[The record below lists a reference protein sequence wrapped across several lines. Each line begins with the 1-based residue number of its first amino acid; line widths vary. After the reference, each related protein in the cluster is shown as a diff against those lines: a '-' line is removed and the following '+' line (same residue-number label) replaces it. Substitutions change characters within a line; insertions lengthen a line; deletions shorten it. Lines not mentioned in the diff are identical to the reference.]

1 MVATFSD
8 TLEGLDGNNKPTSTL
23 QSGRWV
29 ANFITLP
36 AHICR
41 NCRLGRPIVLHAR
54 ILSSQRISEMIKA
67 ILSSRI
73 CGLLFLVWISLP
85 SVLGLD
91 PRNGLSYQRT
101 DVDLSK
107 TRESAPTDS
116 RENKCYA
123 SHSIGNIP
131 LRSCHGATKFIREYI
146 LARTREKLRSL
157 HLASERRGGRRGLA
171 DWLIC
176 CSKMFNCFKGSR
188 KLIRDS
194 YHPTSSSR

>member
-1 MVATFSD
+1 MALKNS
-8 TLEGLDGNNKPTSTL
+8 LLIRKIIK
-23 QSGRWV
+23 
-29 ANFITLP
+29 ATLP
-36 AHICR
+36 FR
-41 NCRLGRPIVLHAR
+41 V
-54 ILSSQRISEMIKA
+54 
-67 ILSSRI
+67 
-73 CGLLFLVWISLP
+73 CGLLFLVRFPPL
-85 SVLGLD
+85 SVSGLD
-91 PRNGLSYQRT
+91 PRNWFSYQRS

-131 LRSCHGATKFIREYI
+131 LRSCHGVTKFIREYI

-157 HLASERRGGRRGLA
+157 HFASERRGGRRGLA

-176 CSKMFNCFKGSR
+176 FSKMFNCFKGSR